1 MRFVVVLALL
11 VGCEK
16 GSQHEVVDPVSAD
29 QATALAAEVGSAAFP
44 CDVEKLAPLI
54 DGDAVADRVE
64 KAAHSSGG
72 KLGAATTFKDP
83 HSIARILCGWNQGVE
98 GYRMLHLRSEK
109 GEPRI
114 VMRRLARAARKP
126 VVIVGYDE
134 LQLGMS
140 KVDHKVR
147 VVDIYSYTQGD
158 WLSSLLAGG
167 MDAITEEGT
176 GGSLDASHTLHTSRE
191 LQKQGKYT
199 EALAAIDSLP
209 KNVRTSRMVQMAR
222 VRLADQVSED
232 QYKQALD
239 ELAGLFPDDPSVA
252 LIEVDGAFL
261 RHDYDAALRNID
273 TLDKAIGGDPFQDA
287 IRAEVYLK
295 RDQPGDLDRA
305 AERAEAAIKAEP
317 TLAKGWWARLDTA
330 VHRKQWQLAIETIEH
345 LQQHFGATLT
355 DEALHKLPEYADFLA
370 SPEYQAWRSRGG

>member
-11 VGCEK
+11 AGCEK
-16 GSQHEVVDPVSAD
+16 GSSHQTDPVSAD
-29 QATALAAEVGSAAFP
+29 QAKAFAAQVGSAAFP

-54 DGDAVADRVE
+54 DGDAVADKIE
-64 KAAHSSGG
+64 KAAHSSDG
-72 KLGAATTFKDP
+72 KHGATTTFKDP

-140 KVDHKVR
+140 KVDHEVR
-147 VVDIYSYTQGD
+147 IVDVYSYTQGD

-167 MDAITEEGT
+167 MDAITDEGT
-176 GGSLDASHTLHTSRE
+176 GGSLDASHTLRTSRE

-239 ELAGLFPDDPSVA
+239 ELAGLFPGDPSVA

-295 RDQPGDLDRA
+295 RNQPGDLDRA
-305 AERAEAAIKAEP
+305 AEHADAAIKAEP